1 MRNARSLRTLLSS
14 LSLAGLVGAS
24 VSASLAAVQGPT
36 PAPRE
41 ARPMQVQPPRDPN
54 APGAPVVVGKGSISG
69 TVSVAGSG
77 QPARRARVNLSGGS
91 EVGGGR
97 NTTTDDMGRFAFS
110 ALPEGRFNLSASKPG
125 HIAGSYGQRQ
135 PGRPGTPIQLADGQ
149 RLQVQLQITK
159 GGVITGTVLDEN
171 AEALPGTPVRALRYV
186 MQSGV
191 RTLVSAG
198 NGATDDRGVYRI
210 YGLQPGEYIVFATP
224 RNANNQGLES
234 RQVEL
239 QQLVQQSEV
248 MARMEAVEARAAQAL
263 AERITQLR
271 ASIPAPV
278 GGDDAVTGYA
288 PVYYP
293 GTTAASS
300 AATVAVGPG
309 EEKGSIDFQYQV
321 VPIARIDGI
330 VASAATATQVPSN
343 IQVSLVNTGFA
354 VPGISPGSAR
364 ADAQGAFRIS
374 NVPPGQYTLIAR
386 ATIGGAG
393 REGAPP
399 GREGGPGGRGPI
411 TGGRGEFL
419 AGRGRAVGPAGADQI
434 RLWATA
440 DVTVDGRNVSN
451 VVLTLQPGMSVSG
464 RIAFEGAAQPP
475 ADLTRLRIQ
484 FMPVATPGAPGEISN
499 AAPGRVDADGRF
511 TISSVVPGRYRLTA
525 SGAGTG
531 WFLGSATIEGQDSL
545 DFPVEVKPN
554 HNINGAVVTF
564 DDRQSELTGTIVNE
578 RAQPVP
584 DYTLIVYPA
593 DQRFWTPQSRRIQS
607 ARPATDGRYSFRNLP
622 AGDYRLVP
630 VYDPEPGSWFDPAFL
645 QQLETASVRVSIA
658 DGEKKEQHLRVP
670 GGG

>member
-1 MRNARSLRTLLSS
+1 MSAARL
-14 LSLAGLVGAS
+14 GAS
-24 VSASLAAVQGPT
+24 QGP
-36 PAPRE
+36 PAAPRE
-41 ARPMQVQPPRDPN
+41 AQGQPPRDPN
-54 APGAPVVVGKGSISG
+54 APGAPVVVGKGNISG
-69 TVSVAGSG
+69 TVVVAGSG
-77 QPARRARVNLSGGS
+77 QPARRARVSLSGGS
-91 EVGGGR
+91 DVGGGR
-97 NTTTDDMGRFAFS
+97 STTTDDMGRFAFS
-110 ALPEGRFNLSASKPG
+110 ALPEGRFSLSASKPG
-125 HIAGSYGQRQ
+125 HITGSYGQRQ

-149 RLQVQLQITK
+149 RLQVQLQITR

-191 RTLVSAG
+191 RTLQSAG

-224 RNANNQGLES
+224 RNANNQGLEG

-239 QQLVQQSEV
+239 QQLLQQSEV
-248 MARMEAVEARAAQAL
+248 MARLEAMEVQAQAL
-263 AERITQLR
+263 TERIAQLR
-271 ASIPAPV
+271 ASMPAQ
-278 GGDDAVTGYA
+278 GNDEAVSGYA

-293 GTTAASS
+293 GTTAPAS
-300 AATVAVGPG
+300 AATVTVGPG

-330 VASAATATQVPSN
+330 VTSTATATQAPSN
-343 IQVSLVNTGFA
+343 IQVSLVNAGVRRAGHF
-354 VPGISPGSAR
+354 SRERAR
-364 ADAQGAFRIS
+364 RRAGRVQDFQCAARS
-374 NVPPGQYTLIAR
+374 YTLIAR

-393 REGAPP
+393 REGGAP
-399 GREGGPGGRGPI
+399 GRDGGPGGRGPI
-411 TGGRGEFL
+411 PGGRGEFL
-419 AGRGRAVGPAGADQI
+419 AGRGRAGGPAGADAI

-451 VVLTLQPGMSVSG
+451 VVLTLQPGMSVTG
-464 RIAFEGAAQPP
+464 RIAFEGTTQQPP

-484 FMPVATPGAPGEISN
+484 FLPVVTPGTPAEISN
-499 AAPGRVDADGRF
+499 PAAGRVDAEGRF

-525 SGAGTG
+525 SGAGNG
-531 WFLGSATIEGQDSL
+531 WFLGSTAVEGQDSL

-554 HNINGAVVTF
+554 QSISGAVVTF
-564 DDRQSELTGTIVNE
+564 VDRQSELTGTIVNE

-607 ARPATDGRYSFRNLP
+607 TRPATDGRYSFRNLP

-658 DGEKKEQHLRVP
+658 EGEKKEQNLRVP